1 MKRNTLIFI
10 LALLTIFL
18 LFTGCSNESPKK
30 TVDSFSLPVGFVPNV
45 QFAPLYVALEKGFFA
60 EENIELTLD
69 HSMETDTVALV
80 GAGQIPFGICSGEQV
95 LLGRNQGLPL
105 VYVSGWYQR
114 YPVGIVSLQNEGI
127 KTMEDLRGKS
137 VGTPV
142 LSGASYIGLE
152 ALLQQAGM
160 TDSDIRLETIGYAQV
175 EMLVSNKVD
184 AAVIY
189 ITNEPEQLKAEGYD
203 VNVISVAD
211 SLSMVG
217 NGLITNEKTISE
229 NPELV
234 QRMVRAFIKGIKW
247 TKDNPDEAYKIC
259 LKYVDNLENAKNQ
272 ELQKEVLKQSI
283 RLYESE
289 ENLPIGFSDD
299 TSWQHMAEVMI
310 KMGLLKPDFSVKPAF
325 TNTFAEKAGE

>member
-45 QFAPLYVALEKGFFA
+45 QFAPLYAALEKGFFA

-259 LKYVDNLENAKNQ
+259 LKYVDNLENAENQ